1 MNTSKQTGGFMY
13 YIYDE
18 NGEMMR
24 KVKHKAEAKR
34 LVNIYQGWTYK
45 YIKPIKPVF
54 NFASFMWAPF

>member
-1 MNTSKQTGGFMY
+1 MY

-24 KVKHKAEAKR
+24 KVKYKAEAKR

-45 YIKPIKPVF
+45 YIKPVKPVF
-54 NFASFMWAPF
+54 NFAQFMWAPF